1 MAQIAQEDNNAPE
14 AAVAPVDQAQLQKSD
29 SEGKQEDAIKFI
41 RANLDTSFNEQQ
53 AKQLFSLYAL
63 DQKTQRLQ
71 PPDVRKLLLDIL
83 CAAEWPLVVPD
94 ESLDAVLHD
103 LCLNDEGS
111 ISWIEFKS
119 FFVFLQDRPLS
130 KLLEIITANFTKNQ
144 LSSARLIT
152 IKPKPIPKA
161 KSPNKKAN
169 AAVAKNANEK
179 LSDPLIAN
187 AKSSDVESSENVAV
201 DEPAEAVDAVEAAEV
216 DEDDKKREDESSYY
230 DRSKWKSLV
239 SSLMP
244 SARHTFIY
252 FMDGYQVLALSLGGA
267 DGFADGPLLEAKQAE
282 LRMENVTYLATIRG
296 FDVTT
301 DVFPPI
307 ARSGGLKSKVA
318 RRIADS
324 YLIAREWDAKN
335 FGLAAKASSAA
346 TGISVKW
353 ASFDE
358 KYGVVESV
366 EATATSLVQRV
377 KGIDARFQLTRRL
390 SASAK
395 QIDEKLGLSSKAMSV
410 VEKVGANE
418 KVQSVG
424 QKMNATLKSA
434 VKTIDD
440 IGQETQQLV
449 QEKRQHGIGLAANG
463 EEGNMESQ
471 VKSQ

>member
-1 MAQIAQEDNNAPE
+1 MAQIAQEDNNAPD
-14 AAVAPVDQAQLQKSD
+14 AVAPSDQPQQPD
-29 SEGKQEDAIKFI
+29 SEGNQEDAIKFI

-53 AKQLFSLYAL
+53 AKKLFSLYAL

-83 CAAEWPLVVPD
+83 AASEWPLVVPD

-119 FFVFLQDRPLS
+119 FFVFLQDRPVA
-130 KLLEIITANFTKNQ
+130 KLLDIITANFTKRQ
-144 LSSARLIT
+144 LSSARLVT
-152 IKPKPIPKA
+152 IKPKPQPKSPA
-161 KSPNKKAN
+161 KSDADAQPSDDPNAQKSD
-169 AAVAKNANEK
+169 AA
-179 LSDPLIAN
+179 S
-187 AKSSDVESSENVAV
+187 
-201 DEPAEAVDAVEAAEV
+201 AEAQPESDQ
-216 DEDDKKREDESSYY
+216 DDKKREDESSYY
-230 DRSKWKSLV
+230 DRTKWKSLV
-239 SSLMP
+239 SSLIP
-244 SARHTFIY
+244 SSQHTFIY

-267 DGFADGPLLEAKQAE
+267 DGFAEGPLEEAKQAE
-282 LRMENVTYLATIRG
+282 LRMDNVTYLASIRG
-296 FDVTT
+296 FDTSS

-324 YLIAREWDAKN
+324 YLIAREWDAKH
-335 FGLAAKASSAA
+335 LQLVQKASNAA
-346 TGISVKW
+346 QNISVKW
-353 ASFDE
+353 ANFDE
-358 KYGVVESV
+358 KYGVVEQV
-366 EATATSLVQRV
+366 EATATSLVERV
-377 KGIDARFQLTRRL
+377 KAVDAKYQLSRRL

-395 QIDEKLGLSSKAMSV
+395 QIDEKLGLSEKAMSV
-410 VEKVGANE
+410 AKSVSENE
-418 KVQSVG
+418 KVQSMGKKVDG
-424 QKMNATLKSA
+424 AIKSA

-471 VKSQ
+471 VEK

>member
-1 MAQIAQEDNNAPE
+1 
-14 AAVAPVDQAQLQKSD
+14 
-29 SEGKQEDAIKFI
+29 
-41 RANLDTSFNEQQ
+41 
-53 AKQLFSLYAL
+53 
-63 DQKTQRLQ
+63 
-71 PPDVRKLLLDIL
+71 VRKLLLDIL
-83 CAAEWPLVVPD
+83 GASEWPLVVPD

-130 KLLEIITANFTKNQ
+130 KLLEIITANFTKRQ
-144 LSSARLIT
+144 LSSARLVT
-152 IKPKPIPKA
+152 IKPKPIPKSPKEKSNAQKQNEKA
-161 KSPNKKAN
+161 KSKSNDSDQNEKAADSSEKAKSENSIAQESSDN
-169 AAVAKNANEK
+169 AAM
-179 LSDPLIAN
+179 DI
-187 AKSSDVESSENVAV
+187 
-201 DEPAEAVDAVEAAEV
+201 

-230 DRSKWKSLV
+230 DRTKWKSLV
-239 SSLMP
+239 QSLIP
-244 SARHTFIY
+244 SAKHTFIY

-267 DGFADGPLLEAKQAE
+267 DGFASGPLEESKQAE
-282 LRMENVTYLATIRG
+282 LRMEDVTYLASIRG
-296 FDVTT
+296 FDASS

-335 FGLAAKASSAA
+335 LKLVEKASSAA
-346 TGISVKW
+346 AGISVKW
-353 ASFDE
+353 ANFDE
-358 KYGVVESV
+358 KYGVVDSV
-366 EATATSLVQRV
+366 EATASSLVERV
-377 KGIDARFQLTRRL
+377 KGMDAKYGLSRRL

-395 QIDEKLGLSSKAMSV
+395 QIDEKLGLSEKAMSV
-410 VEKVGANE
+410 AAKVSANE
-418 KVQSVG
+418 RVQSVG
-424 QKMNATLKSA
+424 SKVNATIQSA

-471 VKSQ
+471 VGGQ

>member
-1 MAQIAQEDNNAPE
+1 MAQEDNAPE
-14 AAVAPVDQAQLQKSD
+14 SVAPPDQAQQSD
-29 SEGKQEDAIKFI
+29 SEGNQEDAIKFI
-41 RANLDTSFNEQQ
+41 RANIDTAFNEQQ
-53 AKQLFSLYAL
+53 AKQLFALYAL

-130 KLLEIITANFTKNQ
+130 KLLEIITANFTKKQ

-161 KSPNKKAN
+161 KSPNKKSASDKAN
-169 AAVAKNANEK
+169 ANDLAEPLKP
-179 LSDPLIAN
+179 SDA
-187 AKSSDVESSENVAV
+187 AAESSENVAV
-201 DEPAEAVDAVEAAEV
+201 DEAVDSSAEAVNAVGGDSDDA
-216 DEDDKKREDESSYY
+216 KREDESSYY

-239 SSLMP
+239 ASLMP

-252 FMDGYQVLALSLGGA
+252 FMDGYQVLALSLGAA

-296 FDVTT
+296 FDVAT

-366 EATATSLVQRV
+366 EATATNLVQRV

-410 VEKVGANE
+410 AQSVGANE

>member
-14 AAVAPVDQAQLQKSD
+14 AAVAPAEQAQLQKSD

-130 KLLEIITANFTKNQ
+130 KLLEIITANFTKKQ

-161 KSPNKKAN
+161 KSPNKKSASDKAKAN
-169 AAVAKNANEK
+169 DLAEPLKPSDAAA
-179 LSDPLIAN
+179 
-187 AKSSDVESSENVAV
+187 ESSENVAV
-201 DEPAEAVDAVEAAEV
+201 DEAVDISAEAVNAVAA
-216 DEDDKKREDESSYY
+216 DEDDAKREDESSYY

-239 SSLMP
+239 ASLMP

-296 FDVTT
+296 FDVAT

-366 EATATSLVQRV
+366 EATATNLVQRV

-410 VEKVGANE
+410 AQSVGANE

>member
-1 MAQIAQEDNNAPE
+1 MAQIAQEDNNNAPE
-14 AAVAPVDQAQLQKSD
+14 AVAPPDQPQQSD
-29 SEGKQEDAIKFI
+29 SEGNQEDAIKFI

-83 CAAEWPLVVPD
+83 GASDWPLVVPD

-119 FFVFLQDRPLS
+119 FFVFLQDRPLA
-130 KLLEIITANFTKNQ
+130 KLLDIITANFTKRQ
-144 LSSARLIT
+144 LSSARLVT
-152 IKPKPIPKA
+152 IKPKPVPKSPKA
-161 KSPNKKAN
+161 
-169 AAVAKNANEK
+169 
-179 LSDPLIAN
+179 
-187 AKSSDVESSENVAV
+187 AKSDAADADSKPADASNAPADS
-201 DEPAEAVDAVEAAEV
+201 EPADPAES
-216 DEDDKKREDESSYY
+216 DQDDKKREDESSYY
-230 DRSKWKSLV
+230 DRTKWKSLV
-239 SSLMP
+239 ASLMP
-244 SARHTFIY
+244 SAKHTFIY

-267 DGFADGPLLEAKQAE
+267 DGFAEGPLEETKQAE
-282 LRMENVTYLATIRG
+282 LRMDNVTYLASIRG
-296 FDVTT
+296 FDVSA

-324 YLIAREWDAKN
+324 YLIAREWDAKH
-335 FGLAAKASSAA
+335 LCLVQKASNAA
-346 TGISVKW
+346 ANISVKW

-358 KYGVVESV
+358 KYGVVDSV
-366 EATATSLVQRV
+366 EATATSLVERV
-377 KGIDARFQLTRRL
+377 KAVDAKYQLTRRL

-410 VEKVGANE
+410 GKMVSENE
-418 KVQSVG
+418 KVQAVG
-424 QKMNATLKSA
+424 KKVDQTIKSA

-471 VKSQ
+471 VKAQ